1 MTKLSKFIYWFMLV
15 ICTFDITTGVLN
27 GNVTTVLHNIAIL
40 GWTGVAFVMEKR
52 CIKLQEKIDNLYGND
67 KTKG

>member
-52 CIKLQEKIDNLYGND
+52 CIKLQEK
-67 KTKG
+67 

>member
-52 CIKLQEKIDNLYGND
+52 CIKLQEKIDKLYGDN
-67 KTKG
+67 

>member
-27 GNVTTVLHNIAIL
+27 GNVTTVLHNIALL

-52 CIKLQEKIDNLYGND
+52 CIKLQEKIDKLYGDN
-67 KTKG
+67 